1 MIELRTCNYS
11 RINEIVGLI
20 EDADLDSGVRIGLGS
35 EGCVH
40 KLPPA
45 GEIARVTDLDC
56 IGGVT
61 LVTPITPQ
69 KHFDRVCGYVSEV
82 TDLGIRD
89 LRIVVNDLGIL
100 YSCDLENPVAG
111 RGIVHTSEACPWVD
125 HILRDES
132 DYVRDAYLQT
142 SLNYARTRAL
152 FKEMGVEAIEIDLL
166 PRTIAAAKRLTMPV
180 YAHFGYA
187 VVAYARSCHTA
198 RFHQKTPPECAQFCD
213 SPLELTLRE
222 IFDLESLGFAPPDAD
237 VEEVFPTL
245 YLLGNA
251 IYMKSDFCDAA
262 GAEGVVVNCDMYEQ
276 PSDVSDLLA
285 GGKTHCTI
293 PDRC

>member
-1 MIELRTCNYS
+1 MMIELRTSDYS
-11 RINEIVGLI
+11 KIEAITGLI
-20 EDADLDSGVRIGLGS
+20 EDADIGSGVRIGVGS
-35 EGCVH
+35 EACVH

-45 GEIARVTDLDC
+45 EAIAEISDLDC
-56 IGGVT
+56 IDGVT

-82 TDLGIRD
+82 ADLGIRN

-100 YSCDLENPVAG
+100 YSCEIDRPVAG

-142 SLNYARTRAL
+142 NLNYSRTCAL
-152 FKEMGVEAIEIDLL
+152 LKGMGIEGIEIDLL
-166 PRTIAAAKRLTMPV
+166 PRTIAAARRLEMPV

-198 RFHQKTPPECAQFCD
+198 RFYHEKPPLCAQFCN
-213 SPLELTLRE
+213 SPLELELRD
-222 IFDLESLGFAPPDAD
+222 IFDLESLSFAPPDAD
-237 VEEVFPTL
+237 VKEVFPVL
-245 YLLGNA
+245 YLLGNT
-251 IYMKSDFCDAA
+251 IYMKSDCRDAA
-262 GAEGVVVNCDMYEQ
+262 GVDGVIVNCDMYA
-276 PSDVSDLLA
+276 PSSKILDEMLTLV
-285 GGKTHCTI
+285 
-293 PDRC
+293 